1 MRFIVYYYN
10 NGDREMGNY
19 LNDKKVGKH
28 VKLHLN
34 GDVTSELFFIS

>member
-1 MRFIVYYYN
+1 
-10 NGDREMGNY
+10 MGNY
-19 LNDKKVGKH
+19 LNGEKVGKH

>member
-1 MRFIVYYYN
+1 
-10 NGDREMGNY
+10 MGNY

-34 GDVTSELFFIS
+34 GDVTSELFFIN